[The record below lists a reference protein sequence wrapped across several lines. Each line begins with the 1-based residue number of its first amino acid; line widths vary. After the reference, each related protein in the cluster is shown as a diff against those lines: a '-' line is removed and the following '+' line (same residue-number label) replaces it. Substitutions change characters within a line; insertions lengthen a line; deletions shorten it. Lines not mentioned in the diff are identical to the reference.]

1 MEAKRNGTRQKIAVV
16 GAGTMGSSIA
26 VAFAAAGHQVLLKDA
41 DQAALDRGSANL
53 DRIYAQKRKK
63 GLSETDADAERQ
75 NISLVLD
82 YADFASVD
90 FVIEAAFETLEV
102 KQKIFQELDEC
113 CHLDAI
119 LATNTSSL
127 PISRIASFTRR
138 QDKIVGMHFFNPAH
152 VMKLVEVI
160 PGLETSHETVKATLE
175 LAEGLGK
182 LAVRVEECASFL
194 VNRLLGRYMNESL
207 WALQSGL
214 GTVEQ
219 IDKAACDYL
228 MPMGPLA
235 LRDMN
240 GADIGLSVAS
250 YNYREYGDRY
260 MVPEIL
266 SLMVRENLLGQKTM
280 GGFYAYDP
288 ETRKR
293 NGENP
298 ALKPLLRSIPGHD
311 EWTMHA
317 AFDTEKAE
325 GLFLPMINETFLL
338 MQERICKPEDI
349 DSAMTAGIGMREGPL
364 ALACKIGLKQVLQK
378 LEAAFEAGL
387 DSGDK
392 RYERF
397 RPAPL
402 LKRFV
407 WAGRTSI
414 F

>member
-1 MEAKRNGTRQKIAVV
+1 MDSNSGLAKQKIAVV

-26 VAFAAAGHQVLLKDA
+26 VAFAGAGHQVLLKDA
-41 DQAALDRGSANL
+41 DQAALDRGAANL
-53 DRIYAQKRKK
+53 DRIFAQKRKR
-63 GLSETDADAERQ
+63 GLSEQDAQIERDK
-75 NISLVLD
+75 ISLVLD

-90 FVIEAAFETLEV
+90 FVVEAAFETLEV

-113 CHLDAI
+113 CHLDAV

-138 QDKIVGMHFFNPAH
+138 QDKVVGMHFFNPAH
-152 VMKLVEVI
+152 VMRLVEVI
-160 PGLETSHETVKATLE
+160 PGLDTSHETVRATLD
-175 LAEGLGK
+175 LASGLGK

-207 WALQSGL
+207 WALQEGL
-214 GTVEQ
+214 GSVEE
-219 IDKAACDYL
+219 IDKAACDFL

-240 GADIGLSVAS
+240 GADIGLSVAT
-250 YNYREYGDRY
+250 YNFKEYGDRY

-311 EWTMHA
+311 EWTIHSSYNL
-317 AFDTEKAE
+317 DKAPD
-325 GLFLPMINETFLL
+325 LFLPMINETFLI

-364 ALACKIGLKQVLQK
+364 ALACKIGLKEVLRK
-378 LEAAFEAGL
+378 LESAFEAGL
-387 DSGDK
+387 GAGDK

-407 WAGRTSI
+407 WAGRTYI
-414 F
+414 L